1 MEINEIKN
9 DSANE
14 NKMERILPM
23 GLLKHHYNCL
33 MGAYRK
39 LKGDLT
45 AGNLEEKDYRVKKA
59 DYEHLQEGMRHTLS
73 IIGVGNYTEGE
84 AANGFV
90 NFSRSDE

>member
-14 NKMERILPM
+14 NKVVLPM

-39 LKGDLT
+39 LKGDLDS
-45 AGNLEEKDYRVKKA
+45 GNLEEKDYRVKKA
-59 DYEHLQEGMRHTLS
+59 DCECLQEGMRHTLS
-73 IIGVGNYTEGE
+73 IIGVGNYTEDE